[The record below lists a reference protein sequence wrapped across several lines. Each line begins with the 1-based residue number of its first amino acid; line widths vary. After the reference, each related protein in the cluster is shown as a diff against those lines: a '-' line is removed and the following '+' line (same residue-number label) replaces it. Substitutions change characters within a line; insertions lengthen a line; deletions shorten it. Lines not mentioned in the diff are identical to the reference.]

1 MKIYCASR
9 GAKNLISGNA
19 CNFFFVVRCGTAQMF
34 PFILAPA
41 LKWQGM
47 NRPIN
52 HKSSSKL
59 NLRRL
64 ITPDGIP
71 KPDIPMDFHNQLRH
85 KLIINDHCL
94 ATVMFKCQRTL
105 ETRNISVRL
114 SERSFIA
121 HFCMIYAR
129 TRCTLKFPI
138 DRGPNECCIKSRNV
152 CFLFRR
158 AFVGAANVKCYSKQL
173 KHYLRLRSE
182 PRQMPLVI
190 IIEEK
195 PRKRRTYATEQQHF
209 CGPQRL
215 LLKKSRKALI
225 YDAELSASA

>member
-1 MKIYCASR
+1 
-9 GAKNLISGNA
+9 
-19 CNFFFVVRCGTAQMF
+19 
-34 PFILAPA
+34 
-41 LKWQGM
+41 M

-59 NLRRL
+59 NLPRL
-64 ITPDGIP
+64 ITTTASPSRGM
-71 KPDIPMDFHNQLRH
+71 PMDFHNQLRH

-94 ATVMFKCQRTL
+94 PTVMFKCQQTL
-105 ETRNISVRL
+105 ETRSISARL
-114 SERSFIA
+114 SERDFIA

-129 TRCTLKFPI
+129 TRCTLKFLI

-152 CFLFRR
+152 CFLPLR

-182 PRQMPLVI
+182 PREMPLVI

-195 PRKRRTYATEQQHF
+195 PRKQRNYATEQQHF
-209 CGPQRL
+209 QQAARL
-215 LLKKSRKALI
+215 LLKKISP
-225 YDAELSASA
+225 SF